1 MIVRILIADDHKI
14 IVDGLRSLLEKD
26 SALKVI
32 GQASDGLTTV
42 RLAADLSPDLVI
54 MDISMPGLNGID
66 ATRRILEAQSPG
78 EDHRPVHA
86 QGRPLHRR
94 GAQERSDG
102 LPAERIG
109 FR

>member
-32 GQASDGLTTV
+32 GQASDGLSTV

-54 MDISMPGLNGID
+54 MDISMPGL
-66 ATRRILEAQSPG
+66 
-78 EDHRPVHA
+78 
-86 QGRPLHRR
+86 
-94 GAQERSDG
+94 
-102 LPAERIG
+102 
-109 FR
+109 